1 MQARFLQISD
11 FHLDSKF
18 LGFQDVDKISQRKR
32 ELEETFKKVI
42 QFANSIKEEL
52 DFILFAGD
60 LFEGDYF
67 SPNTIKSL
75 IIYGIESLKPLP
87 VYIVAGNHDI
97 LEDSSPYLIYD
108 WPENSHIFGAEFEK
122 VEVNDSLCIWGVSVS
137 PENISKNLLKDL
149 SVDNKDILNIAL
161 MHGAEIGNGTEESIF
176 GDSLPF
182 SSDDIKRSGVDYIA
196 LGHYHNCRQVPKNS
210 ENVLG
215 YYSGSPESL
224 SFKELGEK
232 FILKVK
238 VKKGENP
245 EVDEISFQKRYY
257 REIEVDCSGIISSD
271 EIKEMVKNSSDS
283 DAVVAITLKG
293 DVDPDIRIDL
303 EDIEDYIKQGNIFFA
318 FNLKNNIR
326 SVYSQELIESSLLG
340 KNFIKILQ
348 DRQVSKEVIDI
359 ATKVGLDAIFTK
371 EIRGWNEV

>member
-1 MQARFLQISD
+1 MQVKFLQISD

-18 LGFQDVDKISQRKR
+18 LGFQDLDKISQRKK

-42 QFANSIKEEL
+42 QFANSIKDEL
-52 DFILFAGD
+52 DFVLFAGD

-97 LEDSSPYLIYD
+97 LENSSPYCIYN
-108 WPENSHIFGAEFEK
+108 WPENAHIFGPDFEK
-122 VEVNDSLCIWGVSVS
+122 IKIKENIYIWGVSVS
-137 PENISKNLLKDL
+137 PENVSKNLLKDL
-149 SVDNKDILNIAL
+149 DIKNRDELNIVL
-161 MHGAEIGNGTEESIF
+161 MHGSETGGIEESIF

-182 SSDDIKRSGVDYIA
+182 SSADMGSSGADYIA
-196 LGHYHNCRQVPKNS
+196 LGHYHNCRPAPKS
-210 ENVLG
+210 SDKILG

-224 SFKELGEK
+224 SFKELGER
-232 FILKVK
+232 FILKVSL
-238 VKKGENP
+238 KKGEIP
-245 EVDEISFQKRYY
+245 EVDKISFQRRYY
-257 REIEVDCSGIISSD
+257 KEVLIDCSGALSSD
-271 EIKEMVKNSSDS
+271 EVKDLIKDNSDK
-283 DAVVAITLKG
+283 DAIVSIVLNG

-303 EDIEDYIKQGNIFFA
+303 EDIEDHIRQNELFFA
-318 FNLKNNIR
+318 FNLKSGIR
-326 SVYSQELIESSLLG
+326 SIYSQKLIESSLLG

-348 DRQVSKEVIDI
+348 EQQNSKEVIDI
-359 ATKVGLDAIFTK
+359 ATKIGLDAIFTK

>member
-1 MQARFLQISD
+1 MQANFIQISD

-18 LGFQDVDKISQRKR
+18 LGFQDLDKISQRKK

-42 QFANSIKEEL
+42 QFTNSIKEEL

-67 SPNTIKSL
+67 SPHTIKSL

-108 WPENSHIFGAEFEK
+108 WPENAHIFGSDFEK
-122 VEVNDSLCIWGVSVS
+122 IKIKDDLYLWGVSVS
-137 PENISKNLLKDL
+137 PENVSKNLLKDL
-149 SVDNKDILNIAL
+149 SVEDREALNIVL
-161 MHGAEIGNGTEESIF
+161 MHGAETGTAEESIF

-182 SSDDIKRSGVDYIA
+182 SSGDIDSSGADYIA
-196 LGHYHNCRQVPKNS
+196 LGHYHNCRPVPRSS
-210 ENVLG
+210 ERVLG

-224 SFKELGEK
+224 SFKELGER
-232 FILKVK
+232 FVLKVGL
-238 VKKGENP
+238 KKGEVP
-245 EVDEISFQKRYY
+245 RIDKISFQRRYY
-257 REIEVDCSGIISSD
+257 KEIEVDCSGVLSLD
-271 EIKEMVKNSSDS
+271 EAKDMIKDNGDK
-283 DAVVAITLKG
+283 DAVVSIVLKG
-293 DVDPDIRIDL
+293 DIDPDIRIDL
-303 EDIEDYIKQGNIFFA
+303 EDIDDYIKQSGLFFA

-326 SVYSQELIESSLLG
+326 SAYSKELIESSLLG

-348 DRQVSKEVIDI
+348 DRKTSKEVVDI
-359 ATKVGLDAIFTK
+359 VTKIGLDAIFTK